1 MATRD
6 LAYYLALKYPA
17 EVQEGP
23 SGGYFVSHPDLDG
36 CMAEG
41 GTLEEAMENLAF
53 SRELW
58 IESRLAGGYLVP
70 EPTLEEELSGKVSL
84 RMSPSL
90 HSRLAKRAA
99 QKDISLNLLINTV
112 LAEYEGGAAQASELS
127 RLVEDFKVIA
137 TEIKAATT
145 VRTPA
150 QTQLQEMVQQG
161 ADTRTAKFQSDNVLD
176 FYNRSARAAT

>member
-1 MATRD
+1 MATKD
-6 LAYYLALKYPA
+6 LAYYLTLKYPA
-17 EVQEGP
+17 EIQEGA

-70 EPTLEEELSGKVSL
+70 EPYRDEELSGKVSL

-90 HSRLAKRAA
+90 HSRLAKLAA
-99 QKDISLNLLINTV
+99 QEDISLNLLINTV
-112 LAEYEGGAAQASELS
+112 LAEHAGGAAS
-127 RLVEDFKVIA
+127 D
-137 TEIKAATT
+137 
-145 VRTPA
+145 
-150 QTQLQEMVQQG
+150 QT
-161 ADTRTAKFQSDNVLD
+161 
-176 FYNRSARAAT
+176 